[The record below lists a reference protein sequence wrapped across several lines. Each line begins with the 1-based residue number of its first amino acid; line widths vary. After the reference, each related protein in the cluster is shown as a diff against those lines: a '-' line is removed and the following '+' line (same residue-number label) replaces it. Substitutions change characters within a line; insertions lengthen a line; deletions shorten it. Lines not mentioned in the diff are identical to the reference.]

1 MPASTYIYIA
11 KYPQLEN
18 LILSFHLTF
27 NKSKPIAQMKSG
39 NDYRIITIILQFSQK
54 CKRNVQ
60 FHICNHQH
68 FHCATSKSLYKA
80 KTFIV
85 ITLVSIIILW
95 KHILDLVTRKIIL
108 SKYFSVR
115 LPDVQWPEE
124 RKESLENVCTWHFQ
138 AYRESLKKFAWR
150 ISDKINYGKSL

>member
-60 FHICNHQH
+60 FYICNHQH

-85 ITLVSIIILW
+85 ITLGEYHHTL
-95 KHILDLVTRKIIL
+95 KTHFGLGYK
-108 SKYFSVR
+108 KNN
-115 LPDVQWPEE
+115 
-124 RKESLENVCTWHFQ
+124 LEQIF
-138 AYRESLKKFAWR
+138 
-150 ISDKINYGKSL
+150 

>member
-18 LILSFHLTF
+18 LFISHLINQNPLHKWRAVMTIELSQSFCSFLRNVKEMF
-27 NKSKPIAQMKSG
+27 SSIFVIINISIAQPASPSKSKDISS
-39 NDYRIITIILQFSQK
+39 DYPG
-54 CKRNVQ
+54 V
-60 FHICNHQH
+60 
-68 FHCATSKSLYKA
+68 
-80 KTFIV
+80 
-85 ITLVSIIILW
+85 VSIIILW

-115 LPDVQWPEE
+115 LPNVQWPEE
-124 RKESLENVCTWHFQ
+124 RKESLDSVCTWHFQ